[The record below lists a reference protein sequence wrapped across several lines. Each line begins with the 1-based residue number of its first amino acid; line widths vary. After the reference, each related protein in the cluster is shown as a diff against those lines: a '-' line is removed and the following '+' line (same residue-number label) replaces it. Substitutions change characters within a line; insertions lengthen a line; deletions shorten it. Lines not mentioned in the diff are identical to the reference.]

1 MLHTTRKTLCST
13 RYPAGSSGPNCV
25 SARPTGPT
33 ARERRR
39 QQHSS
44 PAAVGFG
51 LSQLLLFLLLG
62 SAGGASTGA
71 SRDAVESSGPTVED
85 AAHPIVRSERPACA
99 RGAVLEAAAKVPHNA
114 ALTTD
119 SGQYRTELN

>member
-1 MLHTTRKTLCST
+1 M
-13 RYPAGSSGPNCV
+13 
-25 SARPTGPT
+25 SA
-33 ARERRR
+33 A
-39 QQHSS
+39 S

-51 LSQLLLFLLLG
+51 LSLLLLFLPLG

-99 RGAVLEAAAKVPHNA
+99 RGAVLEGAAAKVPHNGV
-114 ALTTD
+114 LT
-119 SGQYRTELN
+119 SGRSRTELN